1 MALDTDLSRKPYFD
15 DYDVTKN
22 FYRVLYRPAA
32 AVQARELNQMQTI
45 MQDQIDKFGRH
56 IFKEGSV
63 IEGCAFTFDSAY
75 NYVKIKDNYANNSAI
90 SNISDFI
97 DKIIINTNGLQAT
110 VVNAIGGYESSDPD
124 LNTLYIKYLNSSTF
138 ANGSQQNVYANSE
151 VIQIKTSANVNIGNV
166 VVATVSNS
174 TGQGYGF
181 TTTEGVIFKKGFF
194 IRVEPQT
201 LVVSKYNNT
210 PDNISVG
217 FEADEQIITPENDT
231 SLLDNA
237 AGSPNYDAP
246 GAHRLKLVPNLVTRV
261 SNSTSNTT
269 SFFSLCD
276 FKNGLP
282 VSIKNDPQ
290 YAALAKDTARRTYE
304 TNGDYIVNPFLLSTT
319 KKFSNNVANTT
330 YNSIVA
336 SPGIGYV
343 KGYRVEFINNNTADL
358 RKGLDYSTVNNQI
371 VTATFGYYL
380 NVNEFCGDFN
390 NKNATQV
397 ELHSVA
403 KTAISG
409 KTFLGTTYSATT
421 KIGTAYVRGVNYAS
435 GTPGVDAVYE
445 IYVFN
450 IQMSAGQ
457 KISDARSVMYSSG
470 SLQAVADIVLDKDFN
485 SVNIAKVQ
493 ASDGELMIYPFGQN
507 AIRPEGFSTTAQ
519 YVYRNRVNS
528 SFVATSGSLALTIP
542 AVVGTGSES
551 FNYGTGT
558 LSQSAE
564 TSFIVIPT
572 VNGYSTAKTGTVT
585 VNTTSAN
592 IVGSSTAFLSQYQ
605 VGDYFYCNTAIKRI
619 LSVTSDTSM
628 TVDSVYSFISAG
640 LTHQKVWPAGVPI
653 NFASPSRTIN
663 ITSSITANVAL
674 GELSNAD
681 FTASVYFD
689 TLRSSTVPIAKQIK
703 KSTYIKIQANTNA
716 GGVTGPWC
724 LGIPDVRRLNAVYID
739 ETGGTYANTNLNI
752 VGSFILNNGQQDSYY
767 GLAFIS
773 SGRPIAPNATLLVSI
788 DNFVASPS
796 QGVGFFTAASYPID
810 DANTSNTSAIQTY
823 QIPQYTSTIGTSVD
837 LRDSIDFRP
846 YAVNTA
852 VANATITTAT
862 VNPSNTFTLQTYGA
876 GGAYLVSPDTNYQSV
891 VQYYLPRKDRI
902 ALTTAG
908 QILVTEGE
916 SSLLLPPPNEIPG
929 TMTIGFATVTPYPSL
944 TPTEAKA
951 FNRYDYSIQT
961 TLLQTKRYTMADIN
975 KLSKRIEKLEYYTS
989 LTLLEQSTN
998 SLLVRSDS
1006 TGQNR
1011 FKNGILVDPFK
1022 DHSIGNTNDQTY
1034 NISVDRNTTEAR
1046 PAFNQITA
1054 DLQFDSVSSTAVK
1067 VGDLILLPYT
1077 TNINQS
1083 QNFASKY
1090 RNCIEGNIYNY
1101 RGTLVLNPPGITAP
1115 DLLQRPLINASIDN
1129 YTNFVGGMGSRFG
1142 TEWGNWTDAGNPYS
1156 VGQNSQTY
1164 LTASS
1169 QDSQTFATTTT
1180 TTLAQQQ
1187 IRVGKTFTVQP
1198 SETTIDNG
1206 DYVTDVSIQTFV
1218 PSRDVYF
1225 TAKGMKPNTN
1235 LYVYFDNVNVSNYC
1249 LNLTS
1254 YVGSWSQLG
1263 GNYITTGG
1271 AYVYIAY
1278 DGTVYSHTNNWGGQ
1292 ITSDSY
1298 GNVYGIFKIP
1308 ANVFKSGQLE
1318 FKLTDI
1324 SSLAQGEG
1332 AVTTQAT
1339 YSLFCSA
1346 LSVQKQK
1353 SLLSIRS
1360 AQIIT
1365 QELTDTQTIYQN
1377 STTTNE
1383 WRVPVQRPIP
1393 YVANTVANTVVIE
1406 PTTQLTGASGAT
1418 GTVAP
1423 PLVVVTATTNTST
1436 TVVDPVT
1443 SQPDPIQPPV
1453 VAIDPVATDPGGY
1466 WGPTYENGD
1475 GSVWGGAWIPYVY
1488 IDPSQYTYNYEDS
1501 GGNYSYGSADGGGA
1515 GGGE

>member
-56 IFKEGSV
+56 VFKEGSV

-97 DKIIINTNGLQAT
+97 GKIIINTNGLQAT

-246 GAHRLKLVPNLVTRV
+246 GAHRLKLVPTLVTRV
-261 SNSTSNTT
+261 SNTVSNTT

-276 FKNGLP
+276 FKNGMSI
-282 VSIKNDPQ
+282 SIKNDPQ

-304 TNGDYIVNPFLLSTT
+304 TNGDYIVNPFLLTSAN
-319 KKFSNNVANTT
+319 KISNNIANST
-330 YNSIVA
+330 YNSIIA

-358 RKGLDYSTVNNQI
+358 RKGLDYATVNNQI
-371 VTATFGYYL
+371 VTATSGYYL

-390 NKNATQV
+390 NKNATQI
-397 ELHSVA
+397 ELHSVV

-409 KTFLGTTYSATT
+409 KTFLGTSYSAAT
-421 KIGTAYVRGVNYAS
+421 KIGTAYVRGVSYAS

-457 KISDARSVMYSSG
+457 KISDARSVIYSSSG
-470 SLQAVADIVLDKDFN
+470 LQAVADIVLDKDFN
-485 SVNIAKVQ
+485 SVNVAKVQ
-493 ASDGELMIYPFGQN
+493 ASGSELMIYPFGQN

-528 SFVATSGSLALTIP
+528 SFVAASGSLSLTIP
-542 AVVGTGSES
+542 AVVGTGTEA
-551 FNYGTGT
+551 FNYGIGT
-558 LSQSAE
+558 LSNAAE

-572 VNGYSTAKTGTVT
+572 ANGYSVNKTAN
-585 VNTTSAN
+585 VNISGVSVINASATN
-592 IVGSSTAFLSQYQ
+592 TAFATDYS
-605 VGDYFYCNTAIKRI
+605 VGDYIYVNSQIKRVVSI
-619 LSVTSDTSM
+619 ASNTSL
-628 TVDSVYSFISAG
+628 TVDSAFSGSA
-640 LTHQKVWPAGVPI
+640 TNIAHQKIWPAGVPI
-653 NFASPSRTIN
+653 NFASSSRIIN
-663 ITSSITANVAL
+663 ITSSIIANVAL
-674 GELSNAD
+674 GEASNAD

-689 TLRSSTVPIAKQIK
+689 TLRSSTVPIAKQIN

-724 LGIPDVRRLNAVYID
+724 LGIPDVIKLNAVYID
-739 ETGGTYANTNLNI
+739 ETGGTYANTNINI
-752 VGSFILNNGQQDSYY
+752 TDSFGLKTGQQDAYY
-767 GLAFIS
+767 GLSFIS
-773 SGRPIAPNATLLVSI
+773 SIRPIAPNSTLLVSV

-810 DANTSNTSAIQTY
+810 DANTSNTSAIQIY
-823 QIPQYTSTIGTSVD
+823 QIPQYTSTIGTSID

-852 VANATITTAT
+852 VANATIATAT
-862 VNPSNTFTLQTYGA
+862 INPSNTLTLQTYGS
-876 GGAYLVSPDTNYQSV
+876 GGAYLVSPDSNYQSI

-902 ALTTAG
+902 SLSTG
-908 QILVTEGE
+908 GEIVVTEGE
-916 SSLLLPPPNEIPG
+916 SSLKPIPPIELPN
-929 TMTIGFATVTPYPSL
+929 TMTIGFVEVPPYPSL
-944 TPTEAKA
+944 TSTEARSY
-951 FNRYDYSIQT
+951 NRYDYSIQI
-961 TLLQTKRYTMADIN
+961 TLFQTKRYTMADIN
-975 KLSKRIEKLEYYTS
+975 KISKRVEKLEYYTALS
-989 LTLLEQSTN
+989 LLEQATN
-998 SLLVRSDS
+998 SLTVRSDA

-1022 DHSIGNTNDQTY
+1022 DHSIGNTNDASY
-1034 NISVDRNTTEAR
+1034 NIAIDRPSAEAR
-1046 PAFNQITA
+1046 PVFNQITA
-1054 DLQFDSVSSTAVK
+1054 ECRFDADSSTAVRA
-1067 VGDLILLPYT
+1067 GDLILLPYT
-1077 TNINQS
+1077 ANNINQS

-1090 RNCIEGNIYNY
+1090 RNCVEGNFYSY
-1101 RGTLVLNPPGITAP
+1101 RGVLTLYPPGITSP
-1115 DLLQRPLINASIDN
+1115 DLLQRPLINGSIDG
-1129 YTNFVGGMGSRFG
+1129 YTNFVGSGINSKFG
-1142 TEWGNWTDAGNPYS
+1142 TEWGNWSDLLQPPISN
-1156 VGQNSQTY
+1156 QTN
-1164 LTASS
+1164 LTTSS
-1169 QDSQTFATTTT
+1169 QSSDTIRTTITQEST
-1180 TTLAQQQ
+1180 QKLTSF
-1187 IRVGKTFTVQP
+1187 GKTITSQ
-1198 SETTIDNG
+1198 SAETTSNNG
-1206 DYVTDVSIQTFV
+1206 DYVSDVSLQTFV
-1218 PSRDVYF
+1218 QSRDVYF
-1225 TAKGMKPNTN
+1225 VAKGMKPNTK
-1235 LYVYFDNVNVSNYC
+1235 LYVYFDNVNVSAVC
-1249 LNLTS
+1249 LNLS
-1254 YVGSWSQLG
+1254 IYVGSWATIG
-1263 GNYITTGG
+1263 GNDIATDGS
-1271 AYVYIAY
+1271 YVYVAY
-1278 DGTVYSHTNNWGGQ
+1278 DGSVYYHTNNWGGQ
-1292 ITSDSY
+1292 ITSDNY
-1298 GNVYGIFKIP
+1298 GNAYGIFKIP
-1308 ANVFKSGQLE
+1308 PNTFKSGQLE
-1318 FKLTDI
+1318 FKINDI
-1324 SSLAQGEG
+1324 ANLSQGEN
-1332 AVTTQAT
+1332 AVTTQAN
-1339 YSLFCSA
+1339 YNMFCSA

-1353 SLLSIRS
+1353 F
-1360 AQIIT
+1360 A
-1365 QELTDTQTIYQN
+1365 
-1377 STTTNE
+1377 STPT
-1383 WRVPVQRPIP
+1383 VRPP
-1393 YVANTVANTVVIE
+1393 
-1406 PTTQLTGASGAT
+1406 Q
-1418 GTVAP
+1418 P
-1423 PLVVVTATTNTST
+1423 P
-1436 TVVDPVT
+1436 T
-1443 SQPDPIQPPV
+1443 SQPPISQPPISPVDPDPPQPYQKQWVPDIIRNSLMPVPGAAGVAVDKVAIQTNADRRSV
-1453 VAIDPVATDPGGY
+1453 VAIDSKGFIQVCGFTET
-1466 WGPTYENGD
+1466 W
-1475 GSVWGGAWIPYVY
+1475 
-1488 IDPSQYTYNYEDS
+1488 S
-1501 GGNYSYGSADGGGA
+1501 GGGNVLIDYTNPQNIYTGWGNPDLTYYYSDGNLPPGYA
-1515 GGGE
+1515 I